1 MNMHGQKINNF
12 SKKDSPSSS
21 FHSSDFIRLAKDN
34 ILEDKEVE
42 EVKIL
47 TYNLFMRPPFVKNNE
62 DDYKNERCK
71 LIIQNE
77 IQKFD
82 IICFQELFRLFSNRR
97 HKMVYSAIK
106 KGFLYHVSSPQP
118 NFFKSYFVDAGLTIL
133 SKYPIVESCFRPFR
147 YGILAD
153 GLCQKGVLYAK
164 IRVNERHI
172 HVLNTHTQAS
182 YNTNEK
188 EIVLIQKKILLVKLC
203 QIGIVPQNFINNYSI
218 LAYSNFIV
226 FNKKQTVIARLDQF
240 VEMRKILEDC
250 LKQYGFERGDI
261 CIFAG
266 DFNVDSNHPIHP
278 IKFLDKQQDLKE
290 ILGISDTQQHFDEY
304 KGLIDILSSK
314 GKDIIQDVG
323 RSSNSGN
330 PPITFADVYQDQN
343 GEIQP
348 LETALTHQGD
358 LKSLQ
363 SLDYIMHIMPN
374 GLLADCQNKLSFSNN
389 QQSSKY
395 LNQTLKGGYSYQLS
409 SNKSIQNSSKKL
421 SDKNFVVDFSRSK
434 VEKFFLQGQKF
445 TQLSDHYGVSCVLKY
460 K

>member
-1 MNMHGQKINNF
+1 MNMYGQKINHF
-12 SKKDSPSSS
+12 SKEESPSSS
-21 FHSSDFIRLAKDN
+21 FHSSDFIRLVQDN
-34 ILEDKEVE
+34 VLEDGQVE

-71 LIIQNE
+71 LIIKNE
-77 IQKFD
+77 ISKFD

-118 NFFKSYFVDAGLTIL
+118 SFFRSYFVDAGLTIL
-133 SKYPIVESCFRPFR
+133 SKFPIVESCFRPFR

-188 EIVLIQKKILLVKLC
+188 EI
-203 QIGIVPQNFINNYSI
+203 
-218 LAYSNFIV
+218 
-226 FNKKQTVIARLDQF
+226 KQTVIARLDQF

-266 DFNVDSNHPIHP
+266 DFNVDSNHPMHP
-278 IKFLDKQQDLKE
+278 IKFLNKQQDLKQ
-290 ILGISDTQQHFDEY
+290 ILGINDTQQHFDEY
-304 KGLIDILSSK
+304 RGLIDILSCK
-314 GKDIIQDVG
+314 GKDIVQDIG
-323 RSSNSGN
+323 RTSNSGN

-343 GEIQP
+343 GELQP
-348 LETALTHQGD
+348 LETALTHQCD

-363 SLDYIMHIMPN
+363 SLDYIMHIIPN

-389 QQSSKY
+389 QQSSKFNNN

-434 VEKFFLQGQKF
+434 VEKFFVQGQKF
-445 TQLSDHYGVSCVLKY
+445 TQLSDHYGVSCVLKF